1 MARRTPRVKRNLPTW
16 LNAISVGVRAC
27 NARKKLYDLENLEP
41 RLLLSATELA
51 IASGVTEIE
60 LTQSGSNVQ
69 VRQLTGVTETASDTL
84 TADADGY
91 TLNLSSGSDTI
102 TVTATNAL
110 TGSSGILT
118 FNGSDG
124 DDSITFNSAIDFG
137 GLGLVVNAEDIDAGA
152 SADLD
157 TTGDITFNADASS
170 TSYTSSPTASIV
182 LAAGSSLSAA
192 NITLDADAVLDD
204 GSGSN
209 LTVALSANATQTVN
223 PTAEVEAL
231 GQLAATG
238 SASITATATTRLD
251 LDLSQYDLNL
261 TLSPTANAVVGSQAD
276 VDAATFTLSAAID
289 GELDVDGN
297 DGSQFDQTG
306 DQSAIA
312 RIDLGA
318 DVDVT
323 GSGDSAMTV
332 TANRF
337 D

>member
-1 MARRTPRVKRNLPTW
+1 M
-16 LNAISVGVRAC
+16 
-27 NARKKLYDLENLEP
+27 
-41 RLLLSATELA
+41 
-51 IASGVTEIE
+51 
-60 LTQSGSNVQ
+60 
-69 VRQLTGVTETASDTL
+69 
-84 TADADGY
+84 
-91 TLNLSSGSDTI
+91 
-102 TVTATNAL
+102 

-118 FNGSDG
+118 FNGGDG

-157 TTGDITFNADASS
+157 TTGDITNADASS

-231 GQLAATG
+231 GQLTATG

-276 VDAATFTLSAAID
+276 VDAATFTLSAAVD

-323 GSGDSAMTV
+323 GSGDSVMTV
-332 TANRF
+332 TATDSIDVDVELEGLTLAANIFETMARS
-337 D
+337 DITKTTSVLLGASTRRWHSRH